1 MRIKSF
7 KVFENLKSQ
16 LDDIGD
22 IIESEI
28 LDEYESELIILGS
41 GEIEE
46 GISTK
51 DYNLI
56 NRVRFPSSKKFI
68 GYEYYIQESEFSVP
82 LQKKNLGGIL
92 KDGDVS
98 NFIIIIIDFTVDK
111 NFVDKN
117 STDLYRKFRSTY
129 KRISSMT
136 GLNNFDINGSKDF
149 EKNGIIFGISDFD
162 FVLGKLKLN
171 WEDSGE
177 DDVNKLA
184 NQSMSKFSKAIED
197 HPDIYVE
204 NDLKA
209 SFALI
214 LR

>member
-51 DYNLI
+51 YCGVVK
-56 NRVRFPSSKKFI
+56 RVKFPSSKKFI

-82 LQKKNLGGIL
+82 LQKKDLGGIL

-117 STDLYRKFRSTY
+117 FTDLYRKFRSTY

-184 NQSMSKFSKAIED
+184 NQSMSKFSKAIENR
-197 HPDIYVE
+197 PDIYVE

-209 SFALI
+209 SFTLI

>member
-117 STDLYRKFRSTY
+117 FTDLYRKFRSTY

-209 SFALI
+209 SFTLI

>member
-16 LDDIGD
+16 LGE
-22 IIESEI
+22 IEDLIQSEI
-28 LDEYESELIILGS
+28 LDEYDSELILLDT

-51 DYNLI
+51 YCGVVK
-56 NRVRFPSSKKFI
+56 RVKFPSSKKFI

-82 LQKKNLGGIL
+82 LQKKDLGGIL
-92 KDGDVS
+92 KDGDIS

-111 NFVDKN
+111 NFIDKN
-117 STDLYRKFRSTY
+117 FTDLYRKFRSTY

-149 EKNGIIFGISDFD
+149 EKKWYYFRNI
-162 FVLGKLKLN
+162 
-171 WEDSGE
+171 
-177 DDVNKLA
+177 
-184 NQSMSKFSKAIED
+184 
-197 HPDIYVE
+197 
-204 NDLKA
+204 
-209 SFALI
+209 
-214 LR
+214 

>member
-51 DYNLI
+51 DYNLV
-56 NRVRFPSSKKFI
+56 NRIRFPSSKKFI

-82 LQKKNLGGIL
+82 LQKKDLGGVL

-111 NFVDKN
+111 NFIDKN
-117 STDLYRKFRSTY
+117 FTDLYRKFRSTY

-171 WEDSGE
+171 WEDSIE
-177 DDVNKLA
+177 DDVNKLT

-209 SFALI
+209 SFTLI

>member
-16 LDDIGD
+16 LGE
-22 IIESEI
+22 IEDLIQSEI
-28 LDEYESELIILGS
+28 LDEYDSELILLDT

-51 DYNLI
+51 YCGVVK
-56 NRVRFPSSKKFI
+56 RVKFPSSKKFI

-82 LQKKNLGGIL
+82 LQKKDLGGIL
-92 KDGDVS
+92 KDGDIS

-111 NFVDKN
+111 NFIDKN
-117 STDLYRKFRSTY
+117 FTDLYRKFRSTY

-209 SFALI
+209 SFTLI

>member
-51 DYNLI
+51 DHNLV

-68 GYEYYIQESEFSVP
+68 GYEYYIQESKFSVP
-82 LQKKNLGGIL
+82 LQKKDLGGVL

-111 NFVDKN
+111 NFIDKN
-117 STDLYRKFRSTY
+117 FTDLYRKFRSTY

-171 WEDSGE
+171 WEDSVE

-209 SFALI
+209 SFTLI

>member
-51 DYNLI
+51 DYNLV
-56 NRVRFPSSKKFI
+56 NRIRFPSSKKFI

-82 LQKKNLGGIL
+82 LQKKDLGGVL

-111 NFVDKN
+111 NFIDKN
-117 STDLYRKFRSTY
+117 FTDLYRKFRSTY

-209 SFALI
+209 SFTLI